1 MLSRRALLAAPV
13 LAACSRKKASGF
25 PGFAFVAN
33 EEGRAIAAV
42 DLTAFAV
49 AKHIRLD
56 ARPTAVALAPGD
68 PSVYALTPETGAL
81 HQISGQDLT
90 LSGRL
95 TVARTALAM
104 NLAAASGR
112 IYVLCREPRQLVCV
126 ARNPLRLEWKVSLP
140 ATPVDF
146 RVSPDAAWAALTL
159 APSPALALLNLET
172 RQLLPVSAAGEY
184 GAVRFLSD
192 SRTLAAADLGE
203 RQLSMYDVASR
214 RVIAHLPL
222 AVRPDHL
229 CFNAD
234 GGQLFITGEGLD
246 AVVVVYPY
254 FVPQVA
260 ETVLAGKSPGPMA
273 ASANPPYLFVANP
286 ESGDLSILNIT
297 TRKLV
302 AVVSVGAEP
311 GYIAVTPDD
320 QYALILNRKSG
331 DMAVLRI
338 ASIQP
343 NRAKSAPLF
352 TMIPVGSKPVSAVV
366 RAV

>member
-33 EEGRAIAAV
+33 EDGRAIAAV

-56 ARPTAVALAPGD
+56 ARPTAVAIAPAD
-68 PSVYALTPETGAL
+68 ASVYVLTPETGSL
-81 HQISGQDLT
+81 HQIRGDD
-90 LSGRL
+90 L
-95 TVARTALAM
+95 TVAARLAVTRTALAM
-104 NLAAASGR
+104 QLCPVKRR
-112 IYVLCREPRQLVCV
+112 IYVLSREPKQVVCV
-126 ARNPLRLEWKVSLP
+126 SLNPLRVEWKAPLP
-140 ATPVDF
+140 AAPVDF
-146 RVSPDAAWAALTL
+146 WVSPDGAWAALSL
-159 APSPALALLNLET
+159 EGNPALALLNLEN
-172 RQLLPVSAAGEY
+172 RQLLPVAPSGRF
-184 GAVRFLSD
+184 GAIRFLSD
-192 SRTLAAADLGE
+192 SKTLAAADLGE
-203 RQLSMYDVASR
+203 RQLSMFDVATR
-214 RVIAHLPL
+214 KVITHLPL
-222 AVRPDHL
+222 AVRPDNL

-260 ETVLAGKSPGPMA
+260 ETVLAGRSPGPMA
-273 ASANPPYLFVANP
+273 ASASPPYLFVANP

-311 GYIAVTPDD
+311 GYIAVTPDN

-366 RAV
+366 RTV

>member
-13 LAACSRKKASGF
+13 VAACSRKKASGF

-33 EEGRAIAAV
+33 EDGRAIAAV

-56 ARPTAVALAPGD
+56 ARPTAVALAPED
-68 PSVYALTPETGAL
+68 PSVYALTPETGAI
-81 HQISGQDLT
+81 HQIRGED
-90 LSGRL
+90 L
-95 TVARTALAM
+95 TVAGKLTVTRTAVTMSLSPARR
-104 NLAAASGR
+104 R
-112 IYVLCREPRQLVCV
+112 IYVLCREPRQVVCV
-126 ARNPLRLEWKVSLP
+126 SLNPLRVAWKAPLP
-140 ATPVDF
+140 AAPKDF
-146 RVSPDAAWAALTL
+146 WISPDGLWAALSL
-159 APSPALALLNLET
+159 EDSPALALLQLET
-172 RQLLPVSAAGEY
+172 RQLLPVAASGSF

-192 SRTLAAADLGE
+192 SKTLAAANLGE

-214 RVIAHLPL
+214 RVISHLPL

-234 GGQLFITGEGLD
+234 GGQLFVTGEGLD

-260 ETVLAGKSPGPMA
+260 ETVLAGRSPGAMA
-273 ASANPPYLFVANP
+273 ASGNPPYLFVANP

-302 AVVSVGAEP
+302 AVVSVGTEP
-311 GYIAVTPDD
+311 GYIAVTPDN
-320 QYALILNRKSG
+320 QYALILNRQSG

-366 RAV
+366 RQL